1 MENKPTYEELEREN
15 GELKDILAKVI
26 KAYDILDKVL
36 KQYKEKN
43 AGSMNSTVTSVND
56 VKKLLDKYSHF

>member
-43 AGSMNSTVTSVND
+43 AESMNSTVTSVND

>member
-26 KAYDILDKVL
+26 KAYDILDKVM

>member
-15 GELKDILAKVI
+15 GELKDILAEVI

>member
-1 MENKPTYEELEREN
+1 MDNKPTYEELEREN

-26 KAYDILDKVL
+26 KAYDILDKVM

-43 AGSMNSTVTSVND
+43 AESMNSTVTSVND

>member
-26 KAYDILDKVL
+26 KAYDILDKVM

-43 AGSMNSTVTSVND
+43 AESMNSTVTSVND

>member
-1 MENKPTYEELEREN
+1 VENKPTYEELEREN